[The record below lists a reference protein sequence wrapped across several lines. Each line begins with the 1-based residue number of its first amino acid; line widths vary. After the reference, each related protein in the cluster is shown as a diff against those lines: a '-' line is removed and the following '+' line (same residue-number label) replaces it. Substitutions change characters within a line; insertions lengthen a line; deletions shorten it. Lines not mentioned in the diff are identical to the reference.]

1 MEYELTKHRTLSH
14 LDQYILLYWLIS
26 SVIGIPLLADWL
38 RSWNVPVTL
47 GNPLFVAFLLIS
59 FAFSQVLYVMV
70 ARHDGRPFLVGPTV
84 IFSIG
89 NGVIET
95 FAFATVYRIG
105 AWIGDGLAAHFW
117 PGLVGALG
125 FAVGFTA
132 FVIYGGVIHGMFW
145 LQQLPPHLDDTP
157 RSMQIRKLR
166 PLAEM
171 ALVLGWS
178 LCLYLYQDI
187 WTVIFIHILVD
198 LGLMLRVRP
207 PVFLGASRRYDQA
220 LD

>member
-1 MEYELTKHRTLSH
+1 MEYELTNQRTLSR
-14 LDQYILLYWLIS
+14 LDQYILFYWLIS
-26 SVIGIPLLADWL
+26 LLIGIPILGDWL
-38 RSWNVPVTL
+38 RSWNVPATL
-47 GNPLFVAFLLIS
+47 ANPWFVIFLLVS
-59 FAFSQVLYVMV
+59 FALSQVLYVLV
-70 ARHDGRPFLVGPTV
+70 ARHDGRPFLWGPT
-84 IFSIG
+84 ILFSIG

-95 FAFATVYRIG
+95 FAFATVYRLG
-105 AWIGDGLAAHFW
+105 EWIGNGLAGQLW
-117 PGLVGALG
+117 PTLVGPLG

-132 FVIYGGVIHGMFW
+132 FVIYGGVIHGFFW
-145 LQQLPPHLDDTP
+145 LPYLPPHLDDSP
-157 RSMQIRKLR
+157 RSMRIRKLR

-207 PVFLGASRRYDQA
+207 PVFLGVSRQGVVE
-220 LD
+220 

>member
-1 MEYELTKHRTLSH
+1 MEFELTKQRTLSR
-14 LDQYILLYWLIS
+14 LDQYILFYWLIS
-26 SVIGIPLLADWL
+26 LLIGIPLLGDWL
-38 RSWNVPVTL
+38 RSWNVPLTL
-47 GNPLFVAFLLIS
+47 ANPWFVVFLLVS

-70 ARHDGRPFLVGPTV
+70 ARHDGRPFLMGPTI

-95 FAFATVYRIG
+95 LAFATVYRLG
-105 AWIGDGLAAHFW
+105 DWIGNGLAALFW
-117 PGLVGALG
+117 PAMVGPLG

-132 FVIYGGVIHGMFW
+132 FVIYGGVIHGLFW
-145 LQQLPPHLDDTP
+145 LPYLPPHLDDSP
-157 RSMQIRKLR
+157 RSMRIRKLR

-207 PVFLGASRRYDQA
+207 PVFLLASRQSMTE
-220 LD
+220 

>member
-105 AWIGDGLAAHFW
+105 AWIGDGLAAQFW
-117 PGLVGALG
+117 PGLVGPLG

-157 RSMQIRKLR
+157 RSMRIRKLR

-207 PVFLGASRRYDQA
+207 PVFLGASRRYNPE
-220 LD
+220 LG

>member
-1 MEYELTKHRTLSH
+1 MEYELTNQRTLSR
-14 LDQYILLYWLIS
+14 LDQYILFYWLIS
-26 SVIGIPLLADWL
+26 LLIGIPILGDWL
-38 RSWNVPVTL
+38 RSWNVPATL
-47 GNPLFVAFLLIS
+47 ANPWFVIFLLVS
-59 FAFSQVLYVMV
+59 FALSQVLYVMV
-70 ARHDGRPFLVGPTV
+70 ARHDRRPFLWEPTI

-95 FAFATVYRIG
+95 FAFATVYRLG
-105 AWIGDGLAAHFW
+105 EWIGNGLAGQLW
-117 PGLVGALG
+117 PTLVGPLG

-132 FVIYGGVIHGMFW
+132 FVIYGGVIHSFFW
-145 LQQLPPHLDDTP
+145 LPYLPPHLDDSP
-157 RSMQIRKLR
+157 RSMRIRKLR
-166 PLAEM
+166 PFAEM

-207 PVFLGASRRYDQA
+207 PVFLGVSRQGVVE
-220 LD
+220 